1 VGKLVMNAHSMSAT
15 LHGNPLV
22 LTTYE
27 FKLLQAL
34 AERAGRV
41 LGREQLVDLV
51 RGSPDEAFDRSIDV
65 HISHLRA
72 KLNDDSRNP
81 RLLKTVRG
89 VGYMLVDEQES

>member
-1 VGKLVMNAHSMSAT
+1 
-15 LHGNPLV
+15 
-22 LTTYE
+22 
-27 FKLLQAL
+27 
-34 AERAGRV
+34 V

-65 HISHLRA
+65 HISHLRS

-89 VGYMLVDEQES
+89 VGYMLAADVD